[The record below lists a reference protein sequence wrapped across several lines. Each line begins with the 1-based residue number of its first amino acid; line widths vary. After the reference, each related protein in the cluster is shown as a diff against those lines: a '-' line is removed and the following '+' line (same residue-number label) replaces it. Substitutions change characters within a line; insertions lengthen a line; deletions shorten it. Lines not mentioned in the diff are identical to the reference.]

1 MPVLRAAR
9 RGVLLG
15 RRRGSRPAA
24 GLSRAGPGRRG
35 RRLTLFLAQYWG
47 GPQTYDAER
56 GQPRL
61 RMRHAPF
68 AIGSTERDAW
78 LARMRAAIAAAD
90 PPPEAGDR
98 LRAYFDLAPDA
109 MRNRH

>member
-24 GLSRAGPGRRG
+24 GLSRAGPGRRAAAADALPRPVLG
-35 RRLTLFLAQYWG
+35 RSADVRRGAR
-47 GPQTYDAER
+47 PAAPADASR
-56 GQPRL
+56 
-61 RMRHAPF
+61 PF

-90 PPPEAGDR
+90 PPPEVGDR
-98 LRAYFDLAPDA
+98 LRA
-109 MRNRH
+109 